1 MTQLYTIEHY
11 NVCGLVVAAVKAP
24 DNRVLQ
30 TWAADPVQKIMVRDA
45 SLIGDIECDSRVRPL
60 SKMAFDAYC
69 AQNNIEDHIPE
80 AAIMRTLRLHGLVMP
95 EASADMHSPLG
106 AYSHSMLAMSCT

>member
-1 MTQLYTIEHY
+1 MTQYYNIEHY

-30 TWAADPVQKIMVRDA
+30 AWAADVTQKRMVRDG
-45 SLIGDIECDSRVRPL
+45 SLIADIECDSRVRPL

-69 AQNNIEDHIPE
+69 AQNNIETEIPV
-80 AAIMRTLRLHGLVMP
+80 AAIMRTLHLHGLKRP
-95 EASADMHSPLG
+95 EPPCDIHNSLNPFARSV
-106 AYSHSMLAMSCT
+106 LAMG